1 MHKPINSR
9 NATSPGVQDNARFR
23 SARGGA
29 HDERGQALLEF
40 AYLLPIL
47 MILLLGMI
55 AFGITLNNY
64 LEMTNG
70 ATAGA
75 QALAISRGQ
84 TLDPC
89 GTAAAPFYATTPNL
103 TQSNLKFTITL
114 SPGPGGS
121 GSTYVLATN
130 QTNPSC
136 PAASTT
142 SAPASDLIQG
152 YTATVM
158 VTYPCNLS
166 VFGVN
171 FVPPASCILTAQT
184 AESVQ

>member
-1 MHKPINSR
+1 MDKLIDSR
-9 NATSPGVQDNARFR
+9 KSASPGVQDIARCR
-23 SARGGA
+23 SARAAA
-29 HDERGQALLEF
+29 HKERGQALLEF

-55 AFGITLNNY
+55 AFGVTMNNY

-89 GTAAAPFYATTPNL
+89 GTAASPFFAATPNL
-103 TQSNLKFTITL
+103 TQSQLKFTITL

-121 GSTYVLATN
+121 GTTYQLASN

-152 YTATVM
+152 YTATVS
-158 VTYPCNLS
+158 VTYPCNLK

-171 FVPPASCILTAQT
+171 FAPGTCTLTAQA